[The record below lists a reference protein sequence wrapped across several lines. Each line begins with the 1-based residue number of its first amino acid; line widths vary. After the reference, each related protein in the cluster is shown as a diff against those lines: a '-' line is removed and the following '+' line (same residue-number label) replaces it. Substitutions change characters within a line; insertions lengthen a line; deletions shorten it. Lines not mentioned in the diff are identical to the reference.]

1 MNIVKLEDFFD
12 FKSKKPINRL
22 AYTKEDLDYKIK
34 CIKKMQELGMA
45 VSIDNVGNICGT
57 ISVGENPKKVLAIG
71 SHTDSVYDG
80 GQYDGPVGVVVGLQV
95 AESLI
100 NSHKCNGIIKVAI
113 YACEES
119 SRFGNACIGSKYLSG
134 VLKDEDFDKITDQKA
149 KNSGETITLRD
160 AINYSK
166 SYLSGHIEGLEEV
179 DKIFENADYSLEA
192 HIEQYEILH
201 KKSRHFFTEKD
212 IIGIVT
218 SIGSAVRVRY
228 HVKGQADHTG
238 STPMRRRKNAI
249 DAASIIGTEV
259 ENLGRKFEKKGL
271 GRASQVEISTPG
283 HNGSFN
289 QIPENAEGL
298 IDFRLLGENTPENVL
313 KSFDRIK
320 KSTERKTR
328 TIIKPTIV
336 SQGRPVI
343 TSSSL
348 NVGLAETCS
357 KKQISHINMPSYAGQ
372 DTGYI
377 PAKEKTMI
385 FIPSTGGSHNP
396 NESTKKRF
404 IEAAS
409 TVFTEFSQELLV
421 EKFKDRIVVDFP
433 TSSSHLTPKVPS
445 ISINRPEIQHEPN
458 IR

>member
-1 MNIVKLEDFFD
+1 M
-12 FKSKKPINRL
+12 
-22 AYTKEDLDYKIK
+22 
-34 CIKKMQELGMA
+34 
-45 VSIDNVGNICGT
+45 
-57 ISVGENPKKVLAIG
+57 VLF
-71 SHTDSVYDG
+71 
-80 GQYDGPVGVVVGLQV
+80 GVVVGLQT
-95 AESLI
+95 AENLI
-100 NSHKCNGIIKVAI
+100 KSRKCNGIVKVAI

-134 VLKDEDFDKITDQKA
+134 ALKDDDFDKITDQKA
-149 KNSGETITLRD
+149 QSNGDSITLRD
-160 AINYSK
+160 AISYAR
-166 SYLSGHIEGLEEV
+166 SYLTEHVGNLEEV
-179 DKIFENADYSLEA
+179 DKIFEDVDYSLEA

-212 IIGIVT
+212 IIGIIT
-218 SIGSAVRVRY
+218 SIGSAVRVKY
-228 HVKGQADHTG
+228 HVKGQAGHTG
-238 STPMRRRKNAI
+238 STPMKRRKNAI
-249 DAASIIGTEV
+249 DATSIIGTEV
-259 ENLGRKFEKKGL
+259 ESLGRKFEKKGL

-313 KSFDRIK
+313 KNFAKIK
-320 KSTERKTR
+320 KSAERKTR

-336 SQGRPVI
+336 SQGKPVI

-348 NVGLAETCS
+348 NAGLAEACD
-357 KKQISHINMPSYAGQ
+357 KKQISHMDMPSYAGQ

-404 IEAAS
+404 IEAA
-409 TVFTEFSQELLV
+409 TAVFTEFSRELLV
-421 EKFKDRIVVDFP
+421 EKFKDRIIVDSP
-433 TSSSHLTPKVPS
+433 ISSRDLSGKIVSRSIDRQTSTLGT
-445 ISINRPEIQHEPN
+445 N

>member
-1 MNIVKLEDFFD
+1 M
-12 FKSKKPINRL
+12 
-22 AYTKEDLDYKIK
+22 
-34 CIKKMQELGMA
+34 
-45 VSIDNVGNICGT
+45 
-57 ISVGENPKKVLAIG
+57 VL
-71 SHTDSVYDG
+71 S
-80 GQYDGPVGVVVGLQV
+80 GVVVGLQT
-95 AESLI
+95 AENLI
-100 NSHKCNGIIKVAI
+100 NSHKCNGIVKVAI

-134 VLKDEDFDKITDQKA
+134 TLKEQDFDKITDQKA
-149 KNSGETITLRD
+149 QSNGETITLRD
-160 AINYSK
+160 AINYAIN
-166 SYLSGHIEGLEEV
+166 YLAEHIEGLEEV
-179 DKIFENADYSLEA
+179 DKIFENVNYSLEA

-218 SIGSAVRVRY
+218 SIGSAVRVKY
-228 HVKGQADHTG
+228 HVKGQAGHTG
-238 STPMRRRKNAI
+238 STPMKRRKNAI

-259 ENLGRKFEKKGL
+259 ESLGRKFEKKGL

-313 KSFDRIK
+313 KNFAKIK
-320 KSTERKTR
+320 KSAERKTR

-336 SQGRPVI
+336 SQGKPLI
-343 TSSSL
+343 TSTSL
-348 NVGLAETCS
+348 NTGLAEACD
-357 KKQISHINMPSYAGQ
+357 KKQISHIDMPSYAGQ

-404 IEAAS
+404 IQTAS
-409 TVFTEFSQELLV
+409 LVFTEFSQELLL
-421 EKFKDRIVVDFP
+421 EKFKDRIVVDTP
-433 TSSSHLTPKVPS
+433 TSFNPSCPKVAS
-445 ISINRPEIQHEPN
+445 RGIDRKATILDTN
-458 IR
+458 IK

>member
-1 MNIVKLEDFFD
+1 ML
-12 FKSKKPINRL
+12 L
-22 AYTKEDLDYKIK
+22 
-34 CIKKMQELGMA
+34 
-45 VSIDNVGNICGT
+45 
-57 ISVGENPKKVLAIG
+57 
-71 SHTDSVYDG
+71 
-80 GQYDGPVGVVVGLQV
+80 
-95 AESLI
+95 
-100 NSHKCNGIIKVAI
+100 
-113 YACEES
+113 
-119 SRFGNACIGSKYLSG
+119 
-134 VLKDEDFDKITDQKA
+134 
-149 KNSGETITLRD
+149 
-160 AINYSK
+160 NYSK
-166 SYLSGHIEGLEEV
+166 NYLFEHIEGLEEV

-192 HIEQYEILH
+192 HIEQYEVLH

-259 ENLGRKFEKKGL
+259 ESLGRKFEKKGL

-289 QIPENAEGL
+289 QIPKDAEGL

-313 KSFDRIK
+313 KSFDKIK

-348 NVGLAETCS
+348 NIGLVAACD
-357 KKQISHINMPSYAGQ
+357 KKQISHIDMPSYAGQ

-396 NESTKKRF
+396 NEATKKRF

-421 EKFKDRIVVDFP
+421 EKFKDRIVVDSH

-445 ISINRPEIQHEPN
+445 RSINKTTIEHEPN
-458 IR
+458 IK

>member
-1 MNIVKLEDFFD
+1 M
-12 FKSKKPINRL
+12 
-22 AYTKEDLDYKIK
+22 
-34 CIKKMQELGMA
+34 
-45 VSIDNVGNICGT
+45 
-57 ISVGENPKKVLAIG
+57 VLF
-71 SHTDSVYDG
+71 
-80 GQYDGPVGVVVGLQV
+80 GVVVGLQT
-95 AESLI
+95 AENLI
-100 NSHKCNGIIKVAI
+100 KSRKCNGIVKVAI

-134 VLKDEDFDKITDQKA
+134 ALKDDDFDKITDQKA
-149 KNSGETITLRD
+149 QSNGDSITLRD
-160 AINYSK
+160 AISYAK
-166 SYLSGHIEGLEEV
+166 SYLAEHIGDLEEV
-179 DKIFENADYSLEA
+179 DKIFENVDYSLEA

-218 SIGSAVRVRY
+218 SIGSAVRVKY
-228 HVKGQADHTG
+228 HVKGQSDHTG
-238 STPMRRRKNAI
+238 STPMKRRKNAI

-259 ENLGRKFEKKGL
+259 ESLGRKFEKKGL

-313 KSFDRIK
+313 KNFTKIK
-320 KSTERKTR
+320 KSTEKKTR

-336 SQGRPVI
+336 SQGKPVI
-343 TSSSL
+343 TSTSL
-348 NVGLAETCS
+348 NTCLAEACD
-357 KKQISHINMPSYAGQ
+357 KKQISHIKMPSYAGQ

-377 PAKEKTMI
+377 PAKKKTMI

-404 IEAAS
+404 IETAS
-409 TVFTEFSQELLV
+409 LVFTEFSQELLL
-421 EKFKDRIVVDFP
+421 EKFKDRIIVDTP
-433 TSSSHLTPKVPS
+433 TSFNPSSQKVASRS
-445 ISINRPEIQHEPN
+445 IDRNATTLGKN

>member
-1 MNIVKLEDFFD
+1 MSIVKLEDFFD

-22 AYTKEDLDYKIK
+22 AYTKEDLDYKIQ
-34 CIKKMQELGMA
+34 CIKKMQELGMT
-45 VSIDNVGNICGT
+45 VSIDNAGNICGT
-57 ISVGENPKKVLAIG
+57 ISVGEDPKKTLAIG

-80 GQYDGPVGVVVGLQV
+80 GQYDGPVGVIVGLQT
-95 AESLI
+95 AENLI

-134 VLKDEDFDKITDQKA
+134 AIKEDDFDKITDQKA
-149 KNSGETITLRD
+149 QNSGETITLRD
-160 AINYSK
+160 AIDYSK
-166 SYLSGHIEGLEEV
+166 SYLAEHIEGLEEV
-179 DKIFENADYSLEA
+179 DKIFENVDYSLEA

-201 KKSRHFFTEKD
+201 KKSRRFFTEKD

-228 HVKGQADHTG
+228 HVKGQSDHTG
-238 STPMRRRKNAI
+238 STPMKRRKNAV

-259 ENLGRKFEKKGL
+259 ESLGKKFEKKGL

-298 IDFRLLGENTPENVL
+298 IDFRLLGKNTPEHVL
-313 KSFDRIK
+313 KNFARIK
-320 KSTERKTR
+320 KSAERRTR
-328 TIIKPTIV
+328 TLIKPTIV

-348 NVGLAETCS
+348 NIGLAAACD
-357 KKQISHINMPSYAGQ
+357 KKQISHIDMPSYAGQ

-396 NESTKKRF
+396 NEATKKRF
-404 IEAAS
+404 IEATS

-421 EKFKDRIVVDFP
+421 EKFKDRIVIDSP
-433 TSSSHLTPKVPS
+433 IAYSALSPKVS
-445 ISINRPEIQHEPN
+445 SRKINRKTIIHEPN
-458 IR
+458 VK